1 MQTVAK
7 EKTMGKF
14 TAGAKKIV
22 APKRVAKVAVGVT
35 HDSSFKSGAV
45 TNYMASTSWTLDPI
59 ATLRMR
65 LASSIFGEPAYY
77 ESGNK
82 RAKDMTDAIDA
93 ALSYDFDAAIRLAS
107 ELRNEAWHRL
117 NPQVLLTR
125 AAMHVGR
132 ETWTKSNPGEFARI
146 LDAVARR
153 PDDITGML
161 EYFIATTGD
170 AKSLPG
176 ILKRAAA
183 KRLSSF
189 SKYHIAKYKN
199 AGIGLIDVVR
209 IVHASSDA
217 ITELMKNGTIELAE
231 ADMTPRSL
239 KSQGKSW
246 KYIIFESGVRVTHDD
261 YLYNIRGMLSE
272 LDPQDRATAKAIAAK
287 FVDSAVK
294 SKIWP
299 YKYWVAYR
307 TIKSGENFNHRQI
320 ALDAISDALDVVTK
334 LTTIP
339 GRVDILVDNSGSA
352 RGGKISEAGS
362 AYVYEVGNL
371 SGVITAMQA
380 EEGTV
385 WVFGDKLTP
394 VQISKRESVL
404 SQVEKVNRI
413 GDTVGQATEN
423 GIWLYFEKMIKEK
436 THVDTVFIY
445 SDMQAGR
452 GGLYG
457 INPSSYREYMY
468 GGGRNID
475 VWKLVDAHR
484 KVANKRMNVFSVQ
497 IAGYDNSVMPEN
509 NYRGANISGWTGKE
523 AAYAMEITKVWDQV
537 EAR

>member
-1 MQTVAK
+1 
-7 EKTMGKF
+7 MGKF
-14 TAGAKKIV
+14 TAGAKKIA
-22 APKRVAKVAVGVT
+22 APKRVAKTAVGVT
-35 HDSSFKSGAV
+35 HDPAFKSTAV
-45 TNYMASTSWTLDPI
+45 TNYMGANSWTLDPI
-59 ATLRMR
+59 AALRMR

-77 ESGNK
+77 ESANK
-82 RAKDMTDAIDA
+82 RAKEMTEAIDL
-93 ALSYDFDAAIRLAS
+93 ALSYNFDAAIRLAA

-117 NPQVLLTR
+117 NPQILLTR
-125 AAMHVGR
+125 AAMHVNR
-132 ETWTKSNPGEFARI
+132 ESWTKENAGEFSRI

-153 PDDITGML
+153 PDDITGMI

-170 AKSLPG
+170 AKALPG

-189 SKYHIAKYKN
+189 SRYHIAKYKN

-209 IVHASSDA
+209 IVHANSDA
-217 ITELMKNGTIELAE
+217 ISELMKNGTIELA
-231 ADMTPRSL
+231 DSDKTPRSL
-239 KSQGKSW
+239 KSQGKTW

-261 YLYNIRGMLSE
+261 YLYNLRGMLSE
-272 LDPQDRATAKAIAAK
+272 LDPTDRATAKAIAK
-287 FVDSAVK
+287 NFVDSAVK
-294 SKIWP
+294 SNIWP

-307 TIKSGENFNHRQI
+307 TLKSGDNFNHRQI

-352 RGGKISEAGS
+352 RGGTISEAGS
-362 AYVYEVGNL
+362 ARVYEVGNL

-385 WVFGDKLTP
+385 WVFGDKLVP

-404 SQVEKVNRI
+404 AQVEKVNRI
-413 GDTVGQATEN
+413 GETVGQATEN

-457 INPSSYREYMY
+457 INHRDYSAYLYN
-468 GGGRNID
+468 GGRYID

-509 NYRGANISGWTGKE
+509 VYRGANLSGWTGKE
-523 AAYAMEITKVWDQV
+523 AAYASDITKLWDQV
-537 EAR
+537 ESQD